1 MNSRTQSLVFAAVA
15 AGLTAVLAS
24 MVVSLATP
32 KSRGKSVGLLINDPR
47 AWQGYT
53 LLAPI
58 FSTDTFLIDMSG
70 RVVKTWKSDHEPGQV
85 AYLLDNGHLLRAG
98 SLAQRNRAF
107 RAGGGTGG
115 RIQEFAWDGT
125 IVWDFEYS
133 SDEYLL
139 HHDVLKLPGGN
150 ILAIAWERKTAQQAV
165 AAGRNPALQRNSEL
179 WPDTVIEIAP
189 TGKTTGEI
197 VWKWKVWDHL
207 IQDLDQSKPDYG
219 DVARHPERIDLNHS
233 FGWTEQLTNKEL
245 EKLKSLGYLGS
256 TSGAKQQRSNPEWTH
271 INAISYNARFDQIA
285 LSVLGFNELWI
296 IDHSTTMQ
304 EASGHSGGRGG
315 KGGDLLYR
323 WGNPQAYR
331 SGKAADQR
339 LFAQHNV
346 QWIPPGLPGEGHLL
360 VFNNGRRRPDGEY
373 SSVDEIVTP
382 VSDQGQYS
390 HDPGKPFAPDKPVW
404 TYTAP
409 GKTQFYSMHISGAQ
423 RLANGNTLV
432 CSGANGTLFEVTPGS
447 DVVWKYV
454 NPVSRQQRQDG
465 GKPQQPGGGPPKPG
479 TRGDSNGGRP
489 GGKDESTNTVFRVYR
504 YAPDFPGLAGKDL
517 TPHASLEESISRAGN
532 SAPVAVAH
540 P

>member
-1 MNSRTQSLVFAAVA
+1 MDNRTRRWVFAVVAV
-15 AGLTAVLAS
+15 GLTAVLAS
-24 MVVSLATP
+24 LVVSLATP
-32 KSRGKSVGLLINDPR
+32 KSQGKSAGLLVNDPR
-47 AWQGYT
+47 ACQGYT

-58 FSTDTFLIDMSG
+58 FSTNSYLLDMSG
-70 RVVKTWKSDHEPGQV
+70 RVVKTWKSDYEPGQV

-98 SLAQRNRAF
+98 SLARRNQAF

-133 SDEYLL
+133 SDEHLL
-139 HHDVLKLPGGN
+139 HHDIQKLPNGN
-150 ILAIAWERKTAQQAV
+150 ILAIAWERKTAEQAV

-179 WPDTVIEIAP
+179 WPDTVVEIAP

-207 IQDLDQSKPDYG
+207 IQDVDSAKPEYG
-219 DVARHPERIDLNHS
+219 NVAQHPERIDLNHS
-233 FGWTEQLTNKEL
+233 FGWTEQLSNKEI

-256 TSGAKQQRSNPEWTH
+256 TRGSQQQRVNPEWTH

-304 EASGHSGGRGG
+304 EASGRTGGRGG

-323 WGNPQAYR
+323 WGNPRAYR
-331 SGKAADQR
+331 AGKATDQK

-346 QWIPPGLPGEGHLL
+346 HWIAPGLPGEGHLL
-360 VFNNGRRRPDGEY
+360 VFNNGRKRPDGDY

-382 VSDQGQYS
+382 VNDQGQYS
-390 HDPGKPFAPDKPVW
+390 LEPGKAFAPDKPVW

-409 GKTQFYSMHISGAQ
+409 QKTQFYSMHISGAQ

-432 CSGANGTLFEVTPGS
+432 CSGANGTLFEVTSDG
-447 DVVWKYV
+447 DVVWKYI
-454 NPVSRQQRQDG
+454 NPVSRQQQQNA
-465 GKPQQPGGGPPKPG
+465 GKPQPPSGGPPKPG
-479 TRGDSNGGRP
+479 DRGP

-504 YAPDFPGLAGKDL
+504 YAPDFPGFAGNDL
-517 TPHASLEESISRAGN
+517 TPHGGARPICW
-532 SAPVAVAH
+532 P
-540 P
+540 